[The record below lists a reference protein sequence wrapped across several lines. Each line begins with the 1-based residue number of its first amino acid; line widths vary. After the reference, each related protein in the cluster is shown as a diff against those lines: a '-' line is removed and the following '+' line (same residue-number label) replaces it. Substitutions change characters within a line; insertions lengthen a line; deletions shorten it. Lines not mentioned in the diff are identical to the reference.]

1 MSIQKRN
8 VDSIKS
14 TILSPSLTSLYEV
27 KFPAR
32 GGKGGDEASAK
43 NAKLEQDE
51 LTILC
56 SNTVLPGSSFDT
68 HEMKDTHTGVTELI
82 PYRRTYD
89 NRIDLTFYVDKDH
102 TPIKYFEKWM
112 SDISGESDD
121 KKNLPAYNYSYRM
134 KFPKLDGKGYVSSE
148 GFKITKFEKQHQHD
162 PQLIYHFVRSYPI
175 AINSMQVGYD
185 TSSVLKCTVTMAYTR
200 YFIVS
205 AVANPPKEKSSGL
218 NKELKDAVAKSQKN
232 EPGSTNGKGSI
243 AGERSSVT
251 GELVDGRSDGPV
263 ITTRQALGLDPI

>member
-1 MSIQKRN
+1 MAESTDKFKRN

-27 KFPAR
+27 KFPP
-32 GGKGGDEASAK
+32 KPKPD
-43 NAKLEQDE
+43 KLEQDE

-112 SDISGESDD
+112 SDISGESREED
-121 KKNLPAYNYSYRM
+121 KNNLLAYNYSYRM
-134 KFPKLDGKGYVSSE
+134 QFPKLDDSGYVSSQ
-148 GFKITKFEKQHQHD
+148 GFEITKFEKQHQND
-162 PQLIYHFVRSYPI
+162 PHLTYHFVRSYPI

-218 NKELKDAVAKSQKN
+218 NKELDN
-232 EPGSTNGKGSI
+232 TIESTNGKGSI
-243 AGERSSVT
+243 AGNRDSVT
-251 GELVDGRSDGPV
+251 GELDNGRSDGPLLYPNGQPV
-263 ITTRQALGLDPI
+263 YGSDGTTIQDMRL

>member
-1 MSIQKRN
+1 MAESTDKFKRN

-27 KFPAR
+27 KFPP
-32 GGKGGDEASAK
+32 KPD
-43 NAKLEQDE
+43 KLEQDE

-68 HEMKDTHTGVTELI
+68 HEMKDTYPGVTELI

-112 SDISGESDD
+112 SDISGESREED
-121 KKNLPAYNYSYRM
+121 KNNLLAYNYSYRM
-134 KFPKLDGKGYVSSE
+134 QFPRLDDKGYVSSR
-148 GFKITKFEKQHQHD
+148 GFQITKFEKQHQND
-162 PQLIYHFVRSYPI
+162 PQLIYQFVRSYPI

-200 YFIVS
+200 YFINS
-205 AVANPPKEKSSGL
+205 AVANPPKAKPSGL
-218 NKELKDAVAKSQKN
+218 NKELENTKEN
-232 EPGSTNGKGSI
+232 
-243 AGERSSVT
+243 
-251 GELVDGRSDGPV
+251 
-263 ITTRQALGLDPI
+263 

>member
-14 TILSPSLTSLYEV
+14 TILSPSLTSFYEV

-32 GGKGGDEASAK
+32 GGKDGDEESVK

-51 LTILC
+51 LSILC

-68 HEMKDTHTGVTELI
+68 HEMKDTQTGVTELI

-112 SDISGESDD
+112 SDISGESKD
-121 KKNLPAYNYSYRM
+121 KKELYRYDYSYRM
-134 KFPKLDGKGYVSSE
+134 QFPRLDGKGYVSSD
-148 GFKITKFEKQHQHD
+148 GFEITKFEKQHEND
-162 PQLIYHFVRSYPI
+162 PHLIYKFVRSYPI

-205 AVANPPKEKSSGL
+205 AVAIPPK
-218 NKELKDAVAKSQKN
+218 KEQPS
-232 EPGSTNGKGSI
+232 E
-243 AGERSSVT
+243 
-251 GELVDGRSDGPV
+251 
-263 ITTRQALGLDPI
+263 

>member
-1 MSIQKRN
+1 MAESTDKFKRN

-27 KFPAR
+27 KLPPR
-32 GGKGGDEASAK
+32 GEGG
-43 NAKLEQDE
+43 KLEQDE

-112 SDISGESDD
+112 SDISGESED
-121 KKNLPAYNYSYRM
+121 KKDLPGYSYSYRM
-134 KFPKLDGKGYVSSE
+134 KFPGLKDTDGYVSTA
-148 GFKITKFEKQHQHD
+148 GFKIIKFEKQHQND
-162 PQLIYHFVRSYPI
+162 PQLIYNFVRSYPI
-175 AINSMQVGYD
+175 AMNSMQVGYD

-205 AVANPPKEKSSGL
+205 AVANPPK
-218 NKELKDAVAKSQKN
+218 KEQPS
-232 EPGSTNGKGSI
+232 E
-243 AGERSSVT
+243 
-251 GELVDGRSDGPV
+251 
-263 ITTRQALGLDPI
+263 

>member
-27 KFPAR
+27 KLPPR
-32 GGKGGDEASAK
+32 GKGGTG
-43 NAKLEQDE
+43 KLEQDE

-112 SDISGESDD
+112 SDISGESED
-121 KKNLPAYNYSYRM
+121 KKDLPGYSYSYRM
-134 KFPKLDGKGYVSSE
+134 KFPGLKDTDGYVSTA
-148 GFKITKFEKQHQHD
+148 GFKIIKFEKQHQND
-162 PQLIYHFVRSYPI
+162 PQLIYNFVRSYPI
-175 AINSMQVGYD
+175 AMNSMQVGYD

-205 AVANPPKEKSSGL
+205 AVANPPKAESSGL
-218 NKELKDAVAKSQKN
+218 NKELENTKDKFGNTAGPGTAFAERDSATGARLDGGSDP
-232 EPGSTNGKGSI
+232 EP
-243 AGERSSVT
+243 
-251 GELVDGRSDGPV
+251 
-263 ITTRQALGLDPI
+263 ITTRQSLGLDPI

>member
-27 KFPAR
+27 KLPLR
-32 GGKGGDEASAK
+32 GKGG
-43 NAKLEQDE
+43 KLEQDE

-112 SDISGESDD
+112 SDISGEFDD
-121 KKNLPAYNYSYRM
+121 KENLLAYNYSYRM
-134 KFPKLDGKGYVSSE
+134 KFPGLDGTGYVSSD
-148 GFKITKFEKQHQHD
+148 GFKITKFEKQHEND

-205 AVANPPKEKSSGL
+205 AVANPPKEKPPGL
-218 NKELKDAVAKSQKN
+218 NKELENTKEKF
-232 EPGSTNGKGSI
+232 GSTNGEGSI
-243 AGERSSVT
+243 AGDRDPAT
-251 GELVDGRSDGPV
+251 GELVNRSDGPR
-263 ITTRQALGLDPI
+263 ITERQARGLDPI

>member
-27 KFPAR
+27 KLPPR
-32 GGKGGDEASAK
+32 GKGGTG
-43 NAKLEQDE
+43 KLEQDE

-112 SDISGESDD
+112 SDISGESED
-121 KKNLPAYNYSYRM
+121 KKDLPGYSYSYRM
-134 KFPKLDGKGYVSSE
+134 KFPGLKDTDGYVSTA
-148 GFKITKFEKQHQHD
+148 GFKIIKFEKQHQND
-162 PQLIYHFVRSYPI
+162 PQLIYNFVRSYPI
-175 AINSMQVGYD
+175 AMNSMQVGYD

-205 AVANPPKEKSSGL
+205 AVANPPKATPSGL
-218 NKELKDAVAKSQKN
+218 TKELEN
-232 EPGSTNGKGSI
+232 TIESTNGQGSI
-243 AGERSSVT
+243 AGNRDSAT
-251 GELVDGRSDGPV
+251 GELDDGRSDGPV